1 MQCAAVYTSIQKGD
15 GNRAEGH
22 PAANTD
28 AGGSLLASCNGP
40 KAKGI
45 QGASVRT
52 NATLALDQA
61 YMMSPPSAFSL
72 RNQEVNVSSSRSP
85 ASAAAKRGDG
95 EQTEEGCMHL
105 KGGNTMTLCGVGRR
119 HVRGTTTGNTGA
131 HTACAGLM

>member
-1 MQCAAVYTSIQKGD
+1 MAAGCIQIAIQKGD

-28 AGGSLLASCNGP
+28 AWGSLLASCNGNGP

-61 YMMSPPSAFSL
+61 YMMSPPSASSL
-72 RNQEVNVSSSRSP
+72 RSQELNVSSSRSP

-95 EQTEEGCMHL
+95 EQTEEGSMHL
-105 KGGNTMTLCGVGRR
+105 KGSTL
-119 HVRGTTTGNTGA
+119 
-131 HTACAGLM
+131 